1 MICIVKSRGT
11 KSLENNLVLFD
22 KVHFIEEG
30 KVRNVQFHLFKM
42 GLGFESW
49 CSFTAERILGVIIP
63 AGYIQITWYRLFQM
77 ATISTCPFF

>member
-22 KVHFIEEG
+22 KVHFIEDG

-42 GLGFESW
+42 GSVSALRAGVALLQKGFWE
-49 CSFTAERILGVIIP
+49 
-63 AGYIQITWYRLFQM
+63 
-77 ATISTCPFF
+77 